1 LRVKQVASAGRTQS
15 VIDMVCHSRS
25 ADVTFG
31 RGPSLMSR
39 GPIDL
44 HSVRMAFL
52 WCCDNVSGVA
62 NQSDNTPSVLGPAN
76 KGRIRVTDPSVARR
90 LGVIGTL
97 LPLHR
102 PEIKLHCGPLIP
114 GGLPTTHFS
123 APAEQIRRETG
134 RIIDSQI
141 NPTGGAL
148 LAHHPWS
155 FHGDQHTNRCRKLRS
170 GIGRR
175 PCFPILVF

>member
-1 LRVKQVASAGRTQS
+1 M
-15 VIDMVCHSRS
+15 IDMVCHSRS

-76 KGRIRVTDPSVARR
+76 KDGDYRPQGWAR
-90 LGVIGTL
+90 LG
-97 LPLHR
+97 
-102 PEIKLHCGPLIP
+102 C
-114 GGLPTTHFS
+114 
-123 APAEQIRRETG
+123 
-134 RIIDSQI
+134 
-141 NPTGGAL
+141 
-148 LAHHPWS
+148 
-155 FHGDQHTNRCRKLRS
+155 
-170 GIGRR
+170 
-175 PCFPILVF
+175 LVLKYYY